1 MMLLLVQFAHAAAP
15 VAEAGEGLLA
25 RVDDTVELNGSG
37 STDPEGDEL
46 SYAWIQVGGPEVEL
60 TGADRAL
67 PRFKV
72 PAPGVYTFDLV
83 VSDTFESSAPDST
96 KVVVPWEGVPGSE
109 ASGCASA
116 QGNATLALPAA
127 LLAAAAL
134 ARRRQGERA

>member
-1 MMLLLVQFAHAAAP
+1 MMLFLVQLAHAAAP

-37 STDPEGDEL
+37 STDPDGDEL

-72 PAPGVYTFDLV
+72 PAPGVYTFELV

-96 KVVVPWEGVPGSE
+96 EVVVPWEGVPGSE
-109 ASGCASA
+109 AGGCASTRA
-116 QGNATLALPAA
+116 DATLAFPAA
-127 LLAAAAL
+127 LLGLAAL
-134 ARRRQGERA
+134 ARLRRSERA